1 MTWNKDI
8 DYAIR
13 NIRYWHENPPNNG
26 SQSDTYNL
34 VCDELERLRSEVDR
48 LQYDKDMLTMR
59 NRQLEDELS
68 TSLQGHDD

>member
-8 DYAIR
+8 DYAIA

-34 VCDELERLRSEVDR
+34 VCDELERQRSEVAR
-48 LQYDKDMLTMR
+48 LQYEKDMLHMR
-59 NRQLEDELS
+59 CRKLEDDLS
-68 TSLQGHDD
+68 AALEGHDD